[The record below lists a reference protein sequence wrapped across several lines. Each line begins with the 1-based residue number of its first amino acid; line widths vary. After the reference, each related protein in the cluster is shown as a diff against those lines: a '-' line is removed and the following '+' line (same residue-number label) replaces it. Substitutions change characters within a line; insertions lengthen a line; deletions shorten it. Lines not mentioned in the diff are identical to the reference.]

1 MPILVG
7 GFFFFSPLGII
18 RNEKVNLCN
27 YYIGIESQLP
37 ANFKKKNKTQQHAQ
51 LSFIVST
58 TYCLTVGILCS

>member
-37 ANFKKKNKTQQHAQ
+37 ANFKKKNKTQHAQ

>member
-1 MPILVG
+1 MPVLVG
-7 GFFFFSPLGII
+7 VFFFSPLGII

-37 ANFKKKNKTQQHAQ
+37 ANFKRKNKTQHAQ

>member
-27 YYIGIESQLP
+27 YYIGIESQLL
-37 ANFKKKNKTQQHAQ
+37 ANFKRKK
-51 LSFIVST
+51 
-58 TYCLTVGILCS
+58 

>member
-7 GFFFFSPLGII
+7 GFFFSPLGII

-37 ANFKKKNKTQQHAQ
+37 ANFKKIRPNMPSFPLLFQ
-51 LSFIVST
+51 L
-58 TYCLTVGILCS
+58 LTV